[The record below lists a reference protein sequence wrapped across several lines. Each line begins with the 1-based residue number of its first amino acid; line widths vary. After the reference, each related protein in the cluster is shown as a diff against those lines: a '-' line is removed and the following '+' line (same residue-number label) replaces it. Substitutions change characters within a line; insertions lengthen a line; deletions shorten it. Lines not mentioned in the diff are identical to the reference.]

1 MNPITLLIDHFMLP
15 FIQFSYA
22 NVWPNYA
29 ISIGLLTLTV
39 KFLLLPLTQK
49 QFKSLKQMQVL
60 QPKFQELRK
69 KHKETPR
76 KLQEETM
83 KLYKETGINPLG
95 GCLPMILQLPFLL
108 AIFYAT
114 KSDKFITMLSQ
125 EGVFPGLSTLWLPN
139 LSEPDALF
147 ILPVLIG
154 VFTYLGQKFTPSSST
169 NKQQQQIMLILPFF
183 LVAICIK
190 MPSGVLIYWAVS
202 QLFST
207 VQQIIVMK
215 ESNQEQG
222 VTA

>member
-22 NVWPNYA
+22 NIWPNFA
-29 ISIGLLTLTV
+29 VSIMLLTLLV
-39 KFLLLPLTQK
+39 KLLLLPLTQK
-49 QFKSLKQMQVL
+49 QFQSLKQMQVL
-60 QPKFQELRK
+60 QPKFQEMRK
-69 KHKETPR
+69 KYKENPR

-95 GCLPMILQLPFLL
+95 GCLPMLLQLPFLL

-114 KSDKFITMLSQ
+114 KSDKFIAMISA
-125 EGVFPGLSTLWLPN
+125 EGVFPGFSDIWLPN
-139 LSEPDALF
+139 LAEPDTLF

-154 VFTYLGQKFTPSSST
+154 VLTYLAQKFTPSSGA

-183 LVAICIK
+183 LIAICIK
-190 MPSGVLIYWAVS
+190 MPAGVLIYWAVS

-207 VQQIIVMK
+207 VQQIVVMN
-215 ESNQEQG
+215 ESKG
-222 VTA
+222 VTS